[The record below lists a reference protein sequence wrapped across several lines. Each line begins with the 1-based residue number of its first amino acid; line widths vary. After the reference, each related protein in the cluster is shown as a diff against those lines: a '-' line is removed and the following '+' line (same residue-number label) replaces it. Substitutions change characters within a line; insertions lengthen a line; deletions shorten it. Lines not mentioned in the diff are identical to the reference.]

1 MFKIGD
7 EVRVISDNS
16 VGIVK
21 STRQFDS
28 FCVYEVL
35 VNSKTQT
42 FFESQIELSACQ
54 TDEYFSSEK
63 LKAKITETLLKNID
77 NKTLY
82 SINSAKIDY
91 IPYQFRPVLKI
102 IKSDL
107 PRILI
112 ADGVGVGKTIE
123 SGLII
128 NELQARTDIK
138 SILIIC
144 PKPLI
149 TENKWTQEMERF
161 GCKFTNLD
169 GKLLKQCIIECDKDG
184 VWPEQ
189 YNKCIIP
196 YSLFDEDLVFGT
208 KSKNRKAVGLLDLVP
223 FPKFD
228 LVIVDEA
235 HHIRNPQTNRYRG
248 VKLFLDN
255 CDSSVLL
262 SATPLQMGDKD
273 LFVLLNLLRPD
284 LVIDYDTFKN
294 MAEPNKYISSASTII
309 RKNIQN
315 WQKLAIEELENAKN
329 TTFGQAIYT
338 IDPNYREAVE
348 ILNKQN
354 VTAEERVLLI
364 DYVERLHTFS
374 SIINRTRRRDIGAFT
389 IRKVQSILTEF
400 TNEEMSLYEKF
411 IAYVAEILIALHGN
425 KCIKFMMTT
434 LLRQASSSLHALA
447 PFMKD
452 ILNKKITQLN
462 FSDNEDFSEDDF
474 EKNINDLFEVS
485 ISNSTYNEIMSMS
498 ENLPQIDNKVNALLD
513 IINQKESMPN
523 NKVMV
528 FSAFRH
534 TLDYVH
540 NILNKKGIRSAIIHG
555 GVPDIERVNLRNRFK
570 QSKEEKESIDVL
582 LFSDV
587 GCEGLDYQFCDC
599 LVNYDMPW
607 NPQKIEQRIGRIDRK
622 GQKSES
628 ILIYNMVVKNTIDED
643 IYNRCL
649 LRINVFNSQIG
660 DSEEIIGTLSREIN
674 NIAIKYILNPTEAQ
688 EKLNQLSDN
697 TIRLVLEQQKLE
709 DNQYDFFGLDIA
721 TKKMDKDV
729 EDAKN
734 AFLSETGI
742 LNLINCY
749 FHKLN
754 ISKAIIKQGD
764 KFILKLSKIDK
775 EKLYTDFS
783 KMEKVRNRVYNIW
796 EAYLKTNDFNVY
808 MDFNG
813 EHCSD
818 DSNSIFINIAHPLVK
833 QAILNMDTNN
843 NIAYLK
849 TKSDKIQP
857 GIYPFEIY
865 LWTYSGLKKT
875 NGLKVITR
883 DNIQDSL
890 FLKLLFECDDCEVS
904 MKFDNTLEVKHFEQ
918 WNKERERYIDEVS
931 ANIEYKKQT
940 LSNGYDKR
948 ISIIEDNLTK
958 ANDERIIRMKT
969 SELNNCKLAKISKIT
984 ELEEIKKCVD
994 ILSTRVV
1001 QGILKVEK

>member
-1 MFKIGD
+1 MFKVGD

-21 STRQFDS
+21 NIRQFDD
-28 FCVYEVL
+28 FCVYEIL
-35 VNSKTQT
+35 VNSKTQS
-42 FFESQIELSACQ
+42 FFESQIEMAV
-54 TDEYFSSEK
+54 SSTAEFLTSEG
-63 LKAKITETLLKNID
+63 LKAKITETLLKNVD

-128 NELQARTDIK
+128 NELQARSDIK

-149 TENKWTQEMERF
+149 TENKWAQEMERF

-169 GKLLKQCIIECDKDG
+169 GKLLKQCITECDKDG
-184 VWPEQ
+184 MWPEQ
-189 YNKCIIP
+189 YSKCIIP

-208 KSKNRKAVGLLDLVP
+208 KSKNGKKIGLLDLIP

-235 HHIRNPQTNRYRG
+235 HHIRNSQTNRYHG
-248 VKLFLDN
+248 VKMFLDN
-255 CDSSVLL
+255 CDSSILL

-273 LFVLLNLLRPD
+273 LFTLLNLLRPD
-284 LVIDYDTFKN
+284 LVIDYDTFKS
-294 MAEPNKYISSASTII
+294 MSEPNKHISSASTII
-309 RKNIQN
+309 RRNTEN
-315 WQKLAIEELENAKN
+315 WQAIAIEELEEAKN
-329 TTFGQAIYT
+329 TAFGQAIYT
-338 IDPNYREAVE
+338 IDPNYKEAME
-348 ILNKQN
+348 ILHKKDI
-354 VTAEERVLLI
+354 TAEERVLLI
-364 DYVERLHTFS
+364 DYVESLHTFS

-400 TNEEMSLYEKF
+400 SAEEISLYEKF
-411 IAYVAEILIALHGN
+411 ITFVAEILVALHGN

-452 ILNKKITQLN
+452 ILNRKISQLN
-462 FSDNEDFSEDDF
+462 YSDNEDFSEDDF
-474 EKNINDLFEVS
+474 EKTFNDLFKVA
-485 ISNSTYNEIMSMS
+485 INNSTYNEIISMS
-498 ENLPQIDNKVNALLD
+498 ENLPAIDNKVLALLD
-513 IINQKESMPN
+513 IINQKKHMLN

-534 TLDYVH
+534 TLSYIH
-540 NILNKKGIRSAIIHG
+540 GILNKKGVRSAIIHG
-555 GVPDIERVNLRNRFK
+555 GIPDEERVNLRNRFK
-570 QSKEEKESIDVL
+570 QGKEEKDSIDVL

-599 LVNYDMPW
+599 LVNYDIPW

-622 GQKSES
+622 GQISES
-628 ILIYNMVVKNTIDED
+628 VLIYNMIVKNTIDED

-649 LRINVFNSQIG
+649 SRIDVFNSQIG
-660 DSEEIIGTLSREIN
+660 DSEEIIGMLSREISD
-674 NIAIKYILNPTEAQ
+674 IAIKYVLSPQEAQ

-709 DNQYDFFGLDIA
+709 DNQYDFFGLDVA

-734 AFLSETGI
+734 AFLSEDGL
-742 LNLINCY
+742 LNLINHY
-749 FHKLN
+749 FNKLH
-754 ISKAIIKQGD
+754 IDKAIIKQGD
-764 KFILKLSKIDK
+764 KFVLKLSKTDK
-775 EKLYTDFS
+775 ERLYVDFLQI
-783 KMEKVRNRVYNIW
+783 EKVRNRVYNIW
-796 EAYLKTNDFNVY
+796 EAFLKTNDFNVY
-808 MDFNG
+808 IDFSG

-818 DSNSIFINIAHPLVK
+818 DSNSMFINIAHPLVK
-833 QAILNMDTNN
+833 QASLNIDTGN
-843 NIAYLK
+843 NITYLK
-849 TKSDKIQP
+849 IKSDKLKP

-865 LWTYSGLKKT
+865 LWTYSGLKNT
-875 NGLKVITR
+875 NKLKVITN
-883 DNIQDSL
+883 DNIQDST
-890 FLKLLFECDDCEVS
+890 FLNLLFECKDCENS
-904 MKFDNTLEVKHFEQ
+904 MTFDSSLEIKHYEQ
-918 WNKERERYIDEVS
+918 WNKEKQRYVNEVS

-940 LSNGYDKR
+940 LSNSYDKR
-948 ISIIEDNLTK
+948 ISIIEENLLK
-958 ANDERIIRMKT
+958 ASDERIIRMKT
-969 SELNNCKLAKISKIT
+969 SELNNCKLAKNSKIT
-984 ELEEIKKCVD
+984 KLDEIKKCID
-994 ILSTRVV
+994 ILSTRII
-1001 QGILKVEK
+1001 QGVLKVEN